1 MLTFSDN
8 GKKISEQNEKRIFEP
23 LFTTAKQR
31 GGSGLGLAIISTLL
45 TAYHENIHLL
55 QNTTLGKKVNASQQ
69 GCHFQLRF
77 PLLF

>member
-1 MLTFSDN
+1 VLTFSDN
-8 GKKISEQNEKRIFEP
+8 GKRISEQNEKRIFEP

-31 GGSGLGLAIISTLL
+31 GGTGLGLAISSTLL
-45 TAYHENIHLL
+45 IEYHENIHLL
-55 QNTTLGKKVNASQQ
+55 QNTPLENKSNASQQ